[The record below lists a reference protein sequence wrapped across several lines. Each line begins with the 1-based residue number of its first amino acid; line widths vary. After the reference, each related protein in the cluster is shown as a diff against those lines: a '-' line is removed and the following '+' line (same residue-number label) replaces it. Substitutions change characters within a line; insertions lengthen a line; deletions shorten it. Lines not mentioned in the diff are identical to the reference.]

1 MDSRRGRATSP
12 GPGACGVPPEAAR
25 PLPAHPLSTACWI
38 QLRWGTRPSRSTSVN
53 EHGVFGGQLALRAG
67 TALRSRA
74 RRLDEAVLEGTTQ
87 FNTRRVLDV
96 AAQRST
102 RRRLGEQLGNVRLGG
117 APQRVRRWASA
128 LEGAL
133 SHSALESSSGE
144 SSIWLSGPSSL
155 GRIGVCREEPLTGA
169 ATLRSQPSLRR
180 DARRSCP

>member
-12 GPGACGVPPEAAR
+12 GPGACGVPPEVAR
-25 PLPAHPLSTACWI
+25 PLPDHPLSTACWI
-38 QLRWGTRPSRSTSVN
+38 QLRWGIRPESRASVK
-53 EHGVFGGQLALRAG
+53 EHGVFEGQLALRAG
-67 TALRSRA
+67 TTLRSRA
-74 RRLDEAVLEGTTQ
+74 RCLDEAVLEGTTQ
-87 FNTRRVLDV
+87 FNSRRVLDV

-155 GRIGVCREEPLTGA
+155 GRIGVCRA
-169 ATLRSQPSLRR
+169 ATLPSQPSLRR
-180 DARRSCP
+180 VAPRSCL